1 MIVFARIDFSED
13 AKHAGLQLNPTKLII
28 FGNPKGGTPLMQAS
42 PSVAIDFPLKILVST
57 DNSGNTWLSYNSL
70 QYLKERH
77 NIPEG
82 LLKNISGIENIV
94 STVST

>member
-57 DNSGNTWLSYNSL
+57 DNSGNNMAIVQLSPVPQGEAQHSRRPL
-70 QYLKERH
+70 EEYLRNREH
-77 NIPEG
+77 
-82 LLKNISGIENIV
+82 S
-94 STVST
+94 